1 MNTAIAGYA
10 ASFTT
15 VISWTIGS
23 IWFTRASRAT
33 NPASVNR
40 VRLLLA
46 FGLLGILVCIF
57 NGITPLALFT
67 SVSLSGYFWFGLS
80 GLVGLSIGDFY
91 TFNAFRTLGPR
102 RTTLFNCFAPAAALI
117 TGIFLVNEQ
126 IGLTGILGMAISISG
141 ILILTLSRAEQHQVA
156 TDGYGTFWSGVFAG
170 VMSALCQGIGLV
182 LAKKGFMAMGE
193 DAISPIHATWVRMFT
208 ATMFSY
214 AIGIF
219 KGNMI
224 TEFNGIAFNK
234 TLLKPVL
241 IGTLFGPVIG
251 VSLSL
256 FAAKSIPVSIAQTIL
271 SMVPLSVMITG
282 VLFYKEKVSWQG
294 YLALTISMIGVLMLT
309 LL

>member
-1 MNTAIAGYA
+1 MSTALAGYA
-10 ASFTT
+10 AAFTT

-23 IWFTRASRAT
+23 IWFTRAARAT

-40 VRLLLA
+40 VRLALA
-46 FGLLGILVCIF
+46 FGLLGILVCLI

-67 SVSLSGYFWFGLS
+67 SVSLNGYFWFGLS
-80 GLVGLSIGDFY
+80 GLVGLSIGDYY

-117 TGIFLVNEQ
+117 TGLFVVNEQ
-126 IGLTGILGMAISISG
+126 IGLTGILGMAVSISG
-141 ILILTLSRAEQHQVA
+141 ILILTLSRAEQHQVKS
-156 TDGYGTFWSGVFAG
+156 DGYGTFWSGVFAG

-182 LAKKGFMAMGE
+182 FAKKGFITMGDE
-193 DAISPIHATWVRMFT
+193 AISPIHATWVRMFT
-208 ATMFSY
+208 ATVFSY
-214 AIGIF
+214 AIGFF
-219 KGNMI
+219 KGDMI
-224 TEFNGIAFNK
+224 AEFSGIVSDK
-234 TLLKPVL
+234 KLLKPVL

-256 FAAKSIPVSIAQTIL
+256 FSAKSIPVSIAQTIL

-282 VLFYKEKVSWQG
+282 VIFYKEKVSLQG
-294 YLALTISMIGVLMLT
+294 YIALAISMIGVLMLT